1 MPFLSYETLFQ
12 NLPVKETYREYDFG
26 VLAPLFPYPEI
37 PIEQHLLQVIAEERD
52 VYLQRLRER
61 LSITLIQECMK
72 AAMEAEYFE
81 ESDDG
86 LVIRNFEALV
96 HNLEQD
102 PEHAAEHVQ
111 EFVFKQVVPS
121 PHAEQNM
128 WRLKD
133 EMSSMWL
140 SGKFLYT
147 EIPPETEGEF
157 TFEDGTVITVDDLNQ
172 DRERMYNEYIGAV
185 NIYIAANPNATEDEI
200 NTAIGIKQLYVE
212 HEDLY
217 GIYFRLREYIESKL
231 TVGSPTVVEKS
242 FTTPPSQQVIVQEP
256 DPEELEEILFR
267 KKDEILFRKK
277 DEHAFREASLIDNQ
291 HRASSLKKLGIT
303 APPPEGYFDLD
314 MLQDENLQQ
323 GEE

>member
-111 EFVFKQVVPS
+111 EFVFKQVVP
-121 PHAEQNM
+121 PHMLNKTCGGSKM
-128 WRLKD
+128 KC
-133 EMSSMWL
+133 
-140 SGKFLYT
+140 
-147 EIPPETEGEF
+147 PPCG
-157 TFEDGTVITVDDLNQ
+157 
-172 DRERMYNEYIGAV
+172 
-185 NIYIAANPNATEDEI
+185 
-200 NTAIGIKQLYVE
+200 
-212 HEDLY
+212 
-217 GIYFRLREYIESKL
+217 
-231 TVGSPTVVEKS
+231 
-242 FTTPPSQQVIVQEP
+242 
-256 DPEELEEILFR
+256 
-267 KKDEILFRKK
+267 
-277 DEHAFREASLIDNQ
+277 
-291 HRASSLKKLGIT
+291 
-303 APPPEGYFDLD
+303 
-314 MLQDENLQQ
+314 
-323 GEE
+323 